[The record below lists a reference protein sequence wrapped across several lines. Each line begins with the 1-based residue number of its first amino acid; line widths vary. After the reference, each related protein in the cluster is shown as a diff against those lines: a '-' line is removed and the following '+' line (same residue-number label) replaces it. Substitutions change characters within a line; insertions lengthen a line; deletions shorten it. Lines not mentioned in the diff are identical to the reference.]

1 MRKRYSSIP
10 FAEDDTHRFHAGQD
24 ASVTAVTFHPE
35 LDMLSEMKILMFFLA
50 SAAALPAAGWRA
62 GAAVADITP
71 QEPVWLAGYAA
82 RTRPSEAVRQPIH
95 VKALALQDETSAV
108 SIIVTIDLV
117 GIRREMME
125 PIAQRASRELHISRE
140 HILFNAS

>member
-1 MRKRYSSIP
+1 
-10 FAEDDTHRFHAGQD
+10 
-24 ASVTAVTFHPE
+24 
-35 LDMLSEMKILMFFLA
+35 MLSEMKVLIFLLA
-50 SAAALPAAGWRA
+50 SGAGLIRAEWRA
-62 GAAVADITP
+62 GAAVVDITP

-82 RTRPSEAVRQPIH
+82 RIRPSEAVRQPIH

-125 PIAQRASRELHISRE
+125 PIAQRASRELHIAR
-140 HILFNAS
+140 